1 MRRRLLNPYGDRA
14 DMMSVE
20 AREATPKPS
29 LPKNT
34 SLAALLQLEG
44 MVRAARTRQ
53 ELQFLIVN
61 KTRRLIPYRQAVL
74 LIPPTPSSQQY
85 EVRAVSSVPIVD
97 RAAPLLQWTER
108 LIQGLRKVPIDQEI
122 RHVTETD
129 SLPELQHD
137 WKEFT
142 AGHGLWCPLK
152 HPDGQILG
160 GLWLTRDQP
169 WSGHEVTIMQRLSEA
184 YAYAWRAVGPSKNH
198 RWRWGLSRTTTWL
211 LAATVAGALA
221 IPVPMSTL
229 APAKIVA
236 KDPMIVSA
244 PIDGVIAEIVV
255 PPNSAVSKGDVL
267 FRYEDTTFRSDYQ
280 VAERNLDIA
289 MAQYRRAAQGAF
301 VQADQKADVPLL
313 KAEVELR
320 ETERNYAYERL
331 VKVEVKA
338 EQAGLL
344 LYTDKSDWIGKP
356 VVVGQRIM
364 ELANPQQLEVRIDLP
379 VEDAIVLREGASV
392 ALFLNADPFS
402 RVPATVSHASYHAE
416 VLPNNTLA
424 YRVTSQLT
432 QGASEFRIGWQGSAK
447 IYGQQVSL
455 FTYLFRRPIS
465 AIRPW
470 IGL

>member
-1 MRRRLLNPYGDRA
+1 MVTA
-14 DMMSVE
+14 
-20 AREATPKPS
+20 EATPQTA
-29 LPKNT
+29 LPKST
-34 SLAALLQLEG
+34 SVAALLQLEG
-44 MVRAARTRQ
+44 MVRANGTQQ
-53 ELQFLIVN
+53 ELQFLFVN
-61 KTRRLIPYRQAVL
+61 ETRRLVPYRQAVL
-74 LIPPTPSSQQY
+74 LIPPTISSSQY
-85 EVRAVSSVPIVD
+85 EVRAISSIPVVD
-97 RAAPLLQWTER
+97 RAAPLPQWIER
-108 LIQGLRKVPIDQEI
+108 LIRELRKSSPSQGMCQ
-122 RHVTETD
+122 VTETEC
-129 SLPELQHD
+129 PVELQPE

-152 HPDGQILG
+152 HPDGQVLG

-169 WSGHEVTIMQRLSEA
+169 WPNHEVTVMQRLSEA
-184 YAYAWRAVGPSKNH
+184 YAYAWRAVGPSTSH
-198 RWRWGLSRTTTWL
+198 RWRWGVSRTTTWL
-211 LAATVAGALA
+211 LATVMVGALA

-236 KDPMIVSA
+236 KDPVIVSA

-267 FRYEDTTFRSDYQ
+267 FRYEDTTFRSEYQ
-280 VAERNLDIA
+280 IAERNLDVA
-289 MAQYRRAAQGAF
+289 MAQYRRASQGSF
-301 VQADQKADVPLL
+301 VEADQKADVPFL

-331 VKVEVKA
+331 AKVEVKA
-338 EQAGLL
+338 EQAGLV

-364 ELANPQQLEVRIDLP
+364 ELADPQQLEVRIDLP
-379 VEDAIVLREGASV
+379 VEDAIVLRKGAPV

-402 RVPATVSHASYHAE
+402 SVSATVSHASYHAE

-424 YRVTSQLT
+424 YRVTAELG

-447 IYGQQVSL
+447 IYGQQVTL

-465 AIRPW
+465 ALRPW

>member
-1 MRRRLLNPYGDRA
+1 MV
-14 DMMSVE
+14 SVE
-20 AREATPKPS
+20 ATPRSS

-34 SLAALLQLEG
+34 SLATLLQLEG
-44 MVRAARTRQ
+44 MVRAARTQQ
-53 ELQFLIVN
+53 ELQFLFVN
-61 KTRRLIPYRQAVL
+61 ETRRLIPYRQAVL
-74 LIPPTPSSQQY
+74 LSPPTPASPHY
-85 EVRAVSSVPIVD
+85 EVRAASSVPLVD
-97 RAAPLLQWTER
+97 RTAPLMQWIER
-108 LIQGLRKVPIDQEI
+108 LIRDLRKTSTSDDI
-122 RHVTETD
+122 RRVIETD
-129 SLPELQHD
+129 CPTDLKSD
-137 WKEFT
+137 WREFT

-152 HPDGQILG
+152 HPDEQILG

-169 WSGHEVTIMQRLSEA
+169 WLDHEVTVLQRLSEA
-184 YAYAWRAVGPSKNH
+184 YAYAWRAVGPSTSH

-211 LAATVAGALA
+211 LAATVLGALA
-221 IPVPMSTL
+221 IPVPMSIL

-255 PPNSAVSKGDVL
+255 LPNNAVSKGDVL
-267 FRYEDTTFRSDYQ
+267 FRYEDTTFRSEYQ
-280 VAERNLDIA
+280 VAERNLDVA
-289 MAQYRRAAQGAF
+289 MAQYRRAAQGSF
-301 VQADQKADVPLL
+301 VEVDQKADVPLL

-331 VKVEVKA
+331 TKVEVKA
-338 EQAGLL
+338 DQAGLV

-379 VEDAIVLREGASV
+379 VEDAIVLREGAPV
-392 ALFLNADPFS
+392 TLFLNANPFS
-402 RVPATVSHASYHAE
+402 SVPATVSHASYHAE

-424 YRVTSQLT
+424 YRVTAQLG

-447 IYGQQVSL
+447 IYGDQVTL